1 HVEHVI
7 NLGGEEAVGVGTDQD
22 VVDMTAMR
30 PTEVADHNR
39 SFERRRNEFPELSWE
54 IRHMRVPELSHP
66 KRLLHLA
73 EALDARRYSPAS
85 IEKILGGNYVRVFNE
100 VVG

>member
-1 HVEHVI
+1 
-7 NLGGEEAVGVGTDQD
+7 
-22 VVDMTAMR
+22 M
-30 PTEVADHNR
+30 
-39 SFERRRNEFPELSWE
+39 SFLNYL
-54 IRHMRVPELSHP
+54 ELSHP

-73 EALDARRYSPAS
+73 EALDARRYSPAT